1 MSRTSF
7 QTYTNTALNATG
19 IASAV
24 AYSGGGYA
32 LAAAGAGDNLGH
44 LITFYNRS
52 GTSHTGQTITFTGTD
67 ENGNP
72 QSETLTGPAGTS
84 TITTIGH
91 YKTLTRVTASA
102 TTGSDAFDIGW
113 TADAVGA
120 HSHPELD
127 RVPVINV
134 EVFCVVPTT
143 GPTYSL
149 DYTCDA
155 TPAGL
160 VANSWLQHY
169 FIKAQN
175 STCDGQITIP
185 VRAMRLHFTVAGQVN
200 MTIVEPF
207 HA

>member
-72 QSETLTGPAGTS
+72 QS
-84 TITTIGH
+84 
-91 YKTLTRVTASA
+91 
-102 TTGSDAFDIGW
+102 
-113 TADAVGA
+113 
-120 HSHPELD
+120 
-127 RVPVINV
+127 
-134 EVFCVVPTT
+134 
-143 GPTYSL
+143 
-149 DYTCDA
+149 
-155 TPAGL
+155 
-160 VANSWLQHY
+160 
-169 FIKAQN
+169 
-175 STCDGQITIP
+175 
-185 VRAMRLHFTVAGQVN
+185 
-200 MTIVEPF
+200 
-207 HA
+207 